1 MLDNQLI
8 DHDHEKYNWRRYF
21 IDAVQEKYPQVKELE
36 KLHEVMA
43 PNEINDFV
51 WDIQRICKTE
61 EFAKKLD
68 DFMDDVARP
77 RLDGAD
83 FMVQDVVGV
92 RVVIPNQAK
101 HGRTLNF
108 HQGIWYGHGPGMFS
122 IWSPITEAWD
132 SNSMQILPWE
142 ASREITQRTYEEKW
156 DYKKI
161 QEECLKHSIPCNAS
175 PGQTWLF
182 QQGHIH
188 GNINNDTDITRW
200 SFDTRVLV
208 KGGNYGRRRPG
219 GYFRLHREYR
229 QPLTGVDTSKNWINY
244 IDMNS
249 RFCETT
255 PFFVTSM
262 IMSQFCKD
270 MGIVPVDYP
279 LELSF
284 CHWEPMLED
293 FIKDKHIQGIII
305 PSILGMTYDK
315 TRRDELIELAFANDT
330 DLLFVDE
337 RILLNNKQEKE
348 YLDKIFEYINDEED
362 PDLLLGHT
370 R

>member
-1 MLDNQLI
+1 
-8 DHDHEKYNWRRYF
+8 
-21 IDAVQEKYPQVKELE
+21 
-36 KLHEVMA
+36 MA
-43 PNEINDFV
+43 AARLRAGRPADRPAGRPTDRPNTKTKKSEETIN
-51 WDIQRICKTE
+51 KTE
-61 EFAKKLD
+61 EFARKLD
-68 DFMDDVARP
+68 AFVDDVARE

-92 RVVIPNQAK
+92 RVVIPDQAK

-132 SNSMQILPWE
+132 SNSMQILPWD
-142 ASREITQRTYEEKW
+142 ASRVITQRTYDEQW

-175 PGQTWLF
+175 PGQSWLF

-219 GYFRLHREYR
+219 GYFRLQNEYR
-229 QPLTGVDTSKNWINY
+229 QPLKNIDTSKNWINY

-249 RFCETT
+249 KFCETT

-262 IMSQFCKD
+262 VMSQFCKD
-270 MGIVPVDYP
+270 MGIEPVDYP
-279 LELSF
+279 LELSY

-293 FIKDKHIQGIII
+293 FIKDPYIQGIMI
-305 PSILGMTYDK
+305 PSILGMTTDK
-315 TRRDELIELAFANDT
+315 KRRDELFDLALSNGT
-330 DLLFVDE
+330 ELLFIDE
-337 RILLNNKQEKE
+337 RILLNNDKERE
-348 YLDKIFEYINDEED
+348 YLDKIFEYINDEAD